1 MRRSPCARSAFDST
15 RRKMP
20 RPLDGI
26 RVLDFTRVLAGPH
39 ATRMLCDLGAEVIKV
54 EPPVGDLTRFG
65 QPRLNSLATYFIQ
78 QNVGK
83 LNVSLNFDDDRGVDI
98 ARRLAALCDV
108 VIENFR
114 PGVMARLGLGYE
126 QLAADNPRLVYASIS
141 GYGATGPWVDRRAYA
156 PVVNAEAGLTKHQGD
171 VRGGAYANDPF
182 SHGDVYTGMET
193 AAAVLAALLQRE
205 RTGRGQFIDVSMAET
220 LLYVNEHAH
229 DQLWEG
235 EVPADWIRSFQPADY
250 PVLTTADGSV
260 VVVSGHPASKTNFE
274 WFCDAMGRRDL
285 LDDPRFRD
293 VQSRL
298 ANMDE
303 LSAILARWAATIAN
317 AEEIER
323 IFARHNLATGRLR
336 SVAELART
344 QWAAARGA
352 ITEVSDRAGG
362 LVRIPQSPWKF
373 SDADVRVR
381 GVPKYRGEDNA
392 SVLRDLLG
400 LDDAT
405 ILQLARDGVTSC
417 HNPKGAG

>member
-1 MRRSPCARSAFDST
+1 
-15 RRKMP
+15 MP

-39 ATRMLCDLGAEVIKV
+39 ATRMLCDLGAEVIKI

-65 QPRLNSLATYFIQ
+65 QPRINSLATYFIQ

-83 LNVSLNFDDDRGVDI
+83 LNVSLDLDEQRGVDI
-98 ARRLAALCDV
+98 ARRLAAVSDV

-126 QLAADNPRLVYASIS
+126 ELAASHPRLVYASIS

-156 PVVNAEAGLTKHQGD
+156 PVVNAEAGITKHQGD

-229 DQLWEG
+229 DQLWDAD
-235 EVPADWIRSFQPADY
+235 VPNDWIRSFQPADY

-274 WFCDAMGRRDL
+274 WFCAAMGRLDL
-285 LDDPRFRD
+285 LNDPRFID
-293 VQSRL
+293 VPSRL
-298 ANMDE
+298 ANLQKFAE
-303 LSAILARWAATIAN
+303 ILDTWAGSVPN

-323 IFARHNLATGRLR
+323 IFERHNLATGRLR
-336 SVAELART
+336 SVGEIAET
-344 QWAAARGA
+344 PWAKHRGA
-352 ITEVSDRAGG
+352 ITEVSDRGG
-362 LVRIPQSPWKF
+362 GTVRIPQSPWKF
-373 SDADVRVR
+373 SDADVRIQ

-392 SVLRDLLG
+392 NVLRELLG
-400 LDDAT
+400 FDDET
-405 ILQLARDGVTSC
+405 IAQLERDGVMSSHPPT
-417 HNPKGAG
+417 KQ

>member
-1 MRRSPCARSAFDST
+1 MS
-15 RRKMP
+15 
-20 RPLDGI
+20 RPLDGV

-65 QPRLNSLATYFIQ
+65 QPRRNSLATYFIQ

-83 LNVSLNFDDDRGVDI
+83 LNVSLNFDDERAIDI
-98 ARRLAALCDV
+98 ARRLADASDV

-114 PGVMARLGLGYE
+114 PGVMQRLGLGYE
-126 QLAADNPRLVYASIS
+126 DLARNNPRLVYASIS

-193 AAAVLAALLQRE
+193 AAAILAALLQRE
-205 RTGRGQFIDVSMAET
+205 RTGRGQYLDVSMAET

-229 DQLWEG
+229 DQLWDDD
-235 EVPADWIRSFQPADY
+235 VPADWIRSFQPADY
-250 PVLTTADGSV
+250 PVLTTRDGSV
-260 VVVSGHPASKTNFE
+260 VVVSGHPASKTNFA
-274 WFCDAMGRRDL
+274 WFCAAMRRDDL
-285 LDDPRFRD
+285 LSDPRFID
-293 VQSRL
+293 VPTRL
-298 ANMDE
+298 ANLHEFAD
-303 LSAILARWAATIAN
+303 ILQTWAATIAS

-323 IFARHNLATGRLR
+323 IFAEHGLATGRLR
-336 SVAELART
+336 SVAELAET
-344 QWAAARGA
+344 EWARQRGA
-352 ITEVSDRAGG
+352 ITEVSDRGG
-362 LVRIPQSPWKF
+362 GTVRIPQSPWKF

-381 GVPKYRGEDNA
+381 GLPKYRGEDNA
-392 SVLRDLLG
+392 TVLRQILG

-405 ILQLARDGVTSC
+405 IEQLAQDGVTSS
-417 HNPKGAG
+417 HLPTK

>member
-1 MRRSPCARSAFDST
+1 
-15 RRKMP
+15 MP
-20 RPLDGI
+20 RPLDGV

-83 LNVSLNFDDDRGVDI
+83 LNVSLDFDDERGVDI
-98 ARRLAALCDV
+98 ARRLAVASDV
-108 VIENFR
+108 VVENFR

-126 QLAADNPRLVYASIS
+126 QLGALNPRLVYASIS

-156 PVVNAEAGLTKHQGD
+156 PVVNAEAGITKHQGD

-193 AAAVLAALLQRE
+193 AAAILAALLQRE
-205 RTGRGQFIDVSMAET
+205 RTGQGQFIDVSMAET

-235 EVPADWIRSFQPADY
+235 DVPADWIRSFQPADY

-274 WFCDAMGRRDL
+274 WFCGAMERRDL
-285 LDDPRFRD
+285 LDDPRFVD
-293 VQSRL
+293 VPNRL
-298 ANMDE
+298 ANLRE
-303 LSAILARWAATIAN
+303 FNETLSAWARTVPD

-323 IFARHNLATGRLR
+323 IFERHNLAVGRLR
-336 SVAELART
+336 SVGDIAKT
-344 QWAAARGA
+344 DWAKHRGA

-362 LVRIPQSPWKF
+362 TVRIPQSPWKF
-373 SDADVRVR
+373 SDADVRIQ
-381 GVPKYRGEDNA
+381 GIPKYRGEDNA
-392 SVLRDLLG
+392 KVLREVLG
-400 LDDAT
+400 LRDDEIA
-405 ILQLARDGVTSC
+405 QLERDGVTSS
-417 HNPKGAG
+417 HGPQKH